1 MLKKVFITILA
12 IFIATSSVAALE
24 FDTSIDEEIKQ
35 KYNSSKLEYEVL
47 PNLPKTATP
56 TPTSTSTST
65 SVPTAVPKAT
75 PTYTEVK
82 PVITSIDKKN
92 AKKIPYGTKFTVKS
106 DQLISDW
113 SKEGATVSFTT
124 TSPVYKKDVTIPA
137 GTKIYGKITDVHRP
151 QASGN
156 GGLVVLGINS
166 MTYNN
171 QTYTINAKITK
182 ANSKKIFF
190 NNIKGKHQYWKGV
203 AQQIDKGENFFK
215 KARQTSNK
223 MSENPILLVLSP
235 IPTIAGYIGYAGCTI
250 LSPLTGLTNK
260 GGNLSIPAGSQ
271 FEIKLLEEAYIY

>member
-1 MLKKVFITILA
+1 MLRKVLITILTVLT
-12 IFIATSSVAALE
+12 ATIPVVALE

-47 PNLPKTATP
+47 PNLPKTSP
-56 TPTSTSTST
+56 PTSSST
-65 SVPTAVPKAT
+65 SVPKTP

-82 PVITSIDKKN
+82 PVITTVDKKN
-92 AKKIPYGTKFTVKS
+92 AKQIPSGTIFAVRS
-106 DQLISDW
+106 NQIISDY
-113 SKEGATVSFTT
+113 SKDGSTVSFTT
-124 TSPVYKKDVTIPA
+124 TSPVYKKNVTIPT
-137 GTKIYGKITDVHRP
+137 GTKIYGTITDVHRP
-151 QASGN
+151 QPAGN

-166 MTYNN
+166 ITYNN
-171 QTYTINAKITK
+171 QTFTINAKITK

-203 AQQIDKGENFFK
+203 AKQVDKGENFFK
-215 KARQTSNK
+215 KTRQTSNK
-223 MSENPILLVLSP
+223 MSNNPVLLILSP
-235 IPTIAGYIGYAGCTI
+235 IPTIVGYVGYAGCTI